1 MKKISIFDQKKTKK
15 KRKKKKSKEPLWK
28 KIGQIVLIGLLI
40 IYALSGIAS
49 FTDQPDNEISLS
61 TALERIKNDEVEKI
75 VVVDDRVRLTLKDDE
90 TVFAQ
95 KEPNV
100 SFSEILTDAGIEP
113 TSVDLQ
119 VNNQDLLKVIGNL
132 VGTLGPIILTGFIF
146 WMIYKQAGKAQS
158 SIFSFGKSKAR
169 FFKKNG
175 KATFNDVAG
184 LDEAKNEIKEI
195 VDFLKNPKKY
205 QKMGARIPKGV
216 LLVGPSGTGK
226 TLMARAIAGE
236 AKVPF
241 LHMAGSEFMEMLV
254 GIGAS
259 RVRDLFENARKAQKA
274 IIFIDELDAI
284 GGVRGMGGFAGSHG
298 EREQTLN
305 QLLVE
310 MDGLE
315 PNETIIILAA
325 TNRPDI
331 LDPALTRP
339 GRFDRRI
346 VFNLPDLE
354 ERTAI
359 LKLHS
364 EGKPFAE
371 DVSFKDIARRTVG
384 FSGADLENML
394 NEAAILAARNNKEKI
409 GPEELD
415 EAAIKVKLGPQKKRM
430 VSEEEK
436 KISAYHEAGHAVVS
450 HFSPEADPVEKI
462 SVVARGIAL
471 GYTLM
476 PPEKDRVHESKTRL
490 LSRITT
496 LMGGRAAEEMIFDEM
511 TSGAAKDIEHATKIA
526 RKMVVEYGMS
536 GLGPLYFGR
545 QMDTTEWGSA
555 YMEPDEVSPQTKAN
569 VDEEIKKF
577 VNQSYQNAKDI
588 LKKQKKSLDAVA
600 DELVTK
606 ETLNRQEFEDI
617 IKKATSSQN

>member
-1 MKKISIFDQKKTKK
+1 MKITDMLKGQDKP
-15 KRKKKKSKEPLWK
+15 KKKKKKTAEKKNNSTWK
-28 KIGQIVLIGLLI
+28 KIAQGVLIVFLI
-40 IYALSGIAS
+40 LYALSGLAS
-49 FTDQPDNEISLS
+49 LGEQPDNEIGLS
-61 TALERIKNDEVEKI
+61 TALEKIKNNEVKKI
-75 VVVDDRVRLTLKDDE
+75 VVVDDRVRLTLENEE

-100 SFSEILTDAGIEP
+100 SFNEILTDTGISP
-113 TSVDLQ
+113 TSIDFQ
-119 VNNQDLLKVIGNL
+119 VNNQDLLKIIGST
-132 VGTLGPIILTGFIF
+132 VGTLGPIVLTGFIF
-146 WMIYKQAGKAQS
+146 WMIYKKAGQAQS
-158 SIFSFGKSKAR
+158 SIFSFGKSKAK

-175 KATFNDVAG
+175 KATFDDVAG

-284 GGVRGMGGFAGSHG
+284 GGVRGMGGFAASHG

-354 ERTAI
+354 EREAI

-364 EGKPFAE
+364 EGKPFSKK
-371 DVSFKDIARRTVG
+371 VSFQKLARRTVG

-394 NEAAILAARNNKEKI
+394 NEAAILAARNNMEKI
-409 GPEELD
+409 EPEELD

-430 VSEEEK
+430 VTEEEK
-436 KISAYHEAGHAVVS
+436 KVSAYHEAGHAVAS
-450 HFSPEADPVEKI
+450 HFSPQADPVEKI
-462 SVVARGIAL
+462 SVVARGISL

-476 PPEKDRVHESKTRL
+476 PPERDRAHESKTRL
-490 LSRITT
+490 MSRITT

-526 RKMVVEYGMS
+526 RKMVVEFGMS

-545 QMDTTEWGSA
+545 QMDTTEWGGT
-555 YMEPDEVSPQTKAN
+555 YMEPDEVSPQTKAK
-569 VDEEIKKF
+569 VDDEIKNL
-577 VNQSYQNAKDI
+577 VNASYQEARKI
-588 LKKQKKSLDAVA
+588 LKENKKCLDAVA
-600 DELVTK
+600 EKLLAQ
-606 ETLNRQEFEDI
+606 ETLNRDEFEKI
-617 IKKATSSQN
+617 IKNNS

>member
-1 MKKISIFDQKKTKK
+1 MKKLNFFKQKTEKEKTKK
-15 KRKKKKSKEPLWK
+15 KEKKDSTWK
-28 KIGQIVLIGLLI
+28 KVAQAVLIGFLI
-40 IYALSGIAS
+40 LYAISGISS
-49 FTDQPDNEISLS
+49 FTNQPDNEISLS
-61 TALERIKNDEVEKI
+61 KALEKIKNDEVEKI
-75 VVVDDRVRLTLKDDE
+75 VVVDDRVKLTLKNE
-90 TVFAQ
+90 KLAFAQ

-100 SFSEILTDAGIEP
+100 SFSEILTDAGIKP
-113 TSVDLQ
+113 TSVDFQ
-119 VNNQDLLKVIGNL
+119 VNNQDLLKIIGNL
-132 VGTLGPIILTGFIF
+132 IGTLGPIVLTGFIF
-146 WMIYKQAGKAQS
+146 WMIYKKAGKAQS
-158 SIFSFGKSKAR
+158 TIFSFGKSKAR
-169 FFKKNG
+169 FFKKDG
-175 KATFNDVAG
+175 KATFDDVAG
-184 LDEAKNEIKEI
+184 LEEAKNEIKEI

-259 RVRDLFENARKAQKA
+259 RVRDLFQTARKAKKA

-284 GGVRGMGGFAGSHG
+284 GGVRGMGGFAASHG

-305 QLLVE
+305 QLLTE

-346 VFNLPDLE
+346 IFNLPDLK
-354 ERTAI
+354 EREAI
-359 LKLHS
+359 LKLHA
-364 EGKPFAE
+364 EGKPFSKN
-371 DVSFKDIARRTVG
+371 VSFKKLARRTVG

-394 NEAAILAARNNKEKI
+394 NEAAILAARNNKKKI
-409 GPEELD
+409 EPEELD

-430 VSEEEK
+430 VSEKEK
-436 KISAYHEAGHAVVS
+436 KVSGYHEAGHAVVS
-450 HFSPEADPVEKI
+450 HFSPGADPVEKI

-476 PPEKDRVHESKTRL
+476 PPERDRVHENKTRL
-490 LSRITT
+490 VSRITT
-496 LMGGRAAEEMIFDEM
+496 LMGGRAAEEMVFNEM

-536 GLGPLYFGR
+536 NLGPLYFGR
-545 QMDTTEWGSA
+545 QIDTTEWGQS
-555 YMEPDEVSPQTKAN
+555 YMEPDEVSPQTKSK
-569 VDEEIKKF
+569 VDDEIKKI
-577 VNQSYQNAKDI
+577 VNAAYKQAKK
-588 LKKQKKSLDAVA
+588 LLRENKKSLDAVA
-600 DELVTK
+600 EKLIEK
-606 ETLNRQEFEDI
+606 ETLDRKEFEKI
-617 IKKATSSQN
+617 IEKVS

>member
-1 MKKISIFDQKKTKK
+1 MKKIKLFKQGKTKK
-15 KRKKKKSKEPLWK
+15 RKTNKQDSNWK
-28 KIGQIVLIGLLI
+28 KITQIVLIGMLV
-40 IYALSGIAS
+40 IYVISGALTYTS
-49 FTDQPDNEISLS
+49 QPDNEVSLS
-61 TALERIKNDEVEKI
+61 TAIEKIKNEEVEQI
-75 VVVDDRVRLTLKDDE
+75 VVIDDRVRLNLKDDT
-90 TVFAQ
+90 TVYAQ
-95 KEPNV
+95 KEPSV
-100 SFSEILTDAGIEP
+100 SFSEILNNAGIDP
-113 TSVDLQ
+113 TAVNFQVD
-119 VNNQDLLKVIGNL
+119 NQDLLKIIGNL

-146 WMIYKQAGKAQS
+146 WIIYKQASKAQS
-158 SIFSFGKSKAR
+158 SIFSFGKSKAK

-175 KATFNDVAG
+175 KATFDDVAG
-184 LDEAKNEIKEI
+184 LNEAKNEIKEI

-205 QKMGARIPKGV
+205 HQMGARIPKGV
-216 LLVGPSGTGK
+216 LLIGPSGTGK

-284 GGVRGMGGFAGSHG
+284 GGTRGIGGVTGSHG

-354 ERTAI
+354 EREAI

-364 EGKPFAE
+364 QGKPFLNQ
-371 DVSFKDIARRTVG
+371 VSFNDIARRTVG

-394 NEAAILAARNNKEKI
+394 NEAAILAARNNKKKI
-409 GPEELD
+409 GKEELE

-462 SVVARGIAL
+462 SVIARGIAL

-490 LSRITT
+490 VSRITT
-496 LMGGRAAEEMIFDEM
+496 LMGGRAAEEMIFNEM

-526 RKMVVEYGMS
+526 RKMVVEFGMS
-536 GLGPLYFGR
+536 NLGPLYFGR
-545 QMDTTEWGSA
+545 QMDTTEWGGT
-555 YMEPDEVSPQTKAN
+555 YMEPDDVSPQTKAK
-569 VDEEIKKF
+569 VDEEIKQL
-577 VNQSYQNAKDI
+577 VNNSYQKAKEI
-588 LKKQKKSLDAVA
+588 LKKEKKSLDAVA
-600 DELVTK
+600 EKLISK
-606 ETLNRQEFEDI
+606 ETLDRKQFEEI
-617 IKKATSSQN
+617 IKNTKN

>member
-1 MKKISIFDQKKTKK
+1 MKNLNSLKKKIKLN
-15 KRKKKKSKEPLWK
+15 KKKKKKDKNSTWK
-28 KIGQIVLIGLLI
+28 KVIQAILIGFLI
-40 IYALSGIAS
+40 LYAISALTTL
-49 FTDQPDNEISLS
+49 TDQPDKEISLS
-61 TALERIKNDEVEKI
+61 AALEKI
-75 VVVDDRVRLTLKDDE
+75 RNNEIEQVTVIDDRVHLTLNDDT
-90 TVFAQ
+90 TVYSQ
-95 KEPNV
+95 KEPGI
-100 SFSEILTDAGIEP
+100 SFNEILVNADIKP
-113 TSVDLQ
+113 TSIDYQ
-119 VNNQDLLKVIGNL
+119 VNNQDTLKIIGDL
-132 VGTLGPIILTGFIF
+132 VGTLGPIVLTGFIF
-146 WMIYKQAGKAQS
+146 WMIYKKAGKAQS
-158 SIFSFGKSKAR
+158 SIFSFGKSKAK

-175 KATFNDVAG
+175 KATFDDVAG
-184 LDEAKNEIKEI
+184 LEEAKNEIKEI

-284 GGVRGMGGFAGSHG
+284 GGARGMGGFAGSHG

-346 VFNLPDLE
+346 IFNLPDLE
-354 ERTAI
+354 EREAI

-364 EGKPFAE
+364 KGKPFSKR
-371 DVSFKDIARRTVG
+371 VSFKKLARRTVG

-394 NEAAILAARNNKEKI
+394 NEAAILAARNSKNKV
-409 GPEELD
+409 GPVELD
-415 EAAIKVKLGPQKKRM
+415 EAAIKVKLGPQKKRL

-450 HFSPEADPVEKI
+450 YFSPQADPVEKI
-462 SVVARGIAL
+462 SIVARGIAL

-476 PPEKDRVHESKTRL
+476 PPEKDRVHQNKTQLVSK
-490 LSRITT
+490 IIT
-496 LMGGRAAEEMIFDEM
+496 LMGGRAAEVMIFDEM
-511 TSGAAKDIEHATKIA
+511 TSGAAKDIEHATQIA
-526 RKMVVEYGMS
+526 RKMVIEYGMS
-536 GLGPLYFGR
+536 NLGPLYFGR
-545 QMDTTEWGSA
+545 QVNTTEWGGT
-555 YMEPDEVSPQTKAN
+555 YMEPDEVSPKTKGK
-569 VDEEIKKF
+569 VDTEIKNIVTTAYKEA
-577 VNQSYQNAKDI
+577 QKL
-588 LKKQKKSLDAVA
+588 LKKEKECLDEVA
-600 DELVTK
+600 NRLLKK
-606 ETLNRQEFEDI
+606 ETLDRKEFEKI
-617 IKKATSSQN
+617 INSFQH

>member
-1 MKKISIFDQKKTKK
+1 MAMKKISIFDQKKTKK

-28 KIGQIVLIGLLI
+28 KIGQAVLIGLLVV
-40 IYALSGIAS
+40 YALSGIAS

-61 TALERIKNDEVEKI
+61 KALERIKNNEVEKI
-75 VVVDDRVRLTLKDDE
+75 VVIDDRIRLTLEDDQ

-95 KEPNV
+95 KETNV
-100 SFSEILTDAGIEP
+100 SFSEILADAGIEP
-113 TSVDLQ
+113 TSVDFQ
-119 VNNQDLLKVIGNL
+119 VNNQDLLKIIGNL

-146 WMIYKQAGKAQS
+146 WMIYKKAGQAQS
-158 SIFSFGKSKAR
+158 SIFSFGKSKAK

-175 KATFNDVAG
+175 KATFDDVAG

-284 GGVRGMGGFAGSHG
+284 GGVRGMGGFAGGHG

-346 VFNLPDLE
+346 VFNLPDLG

-364 EGKPFAE
+364 EGKPFAKN
-371 DVSFKDIARRTVG
+371 VSFKDVARRTVG

-409 GPEELD
+409 DPEELD
-415 EAAIKVKLGPQKKRM
+415 EAAIKVKLGPQKKRL
-430 VSEEEK
+430 VSEDEK

-490 LSRITT
+490 MSRITT

-511 TSGAAKDIEHATKIA
+511 TSGASKDIEHATKIA

-536 GLGPLYFGR
+536 NLGPLYFGR

-555 YMEPDEVSPQTKAN
+555 YMEPDEVSPQTKAS
-569 VDEEIKKF
+569 VDEEIKRF
-577 VNQSYQNAKDI
+577 VNQSYQTAKDI

-600 DELVTK
+600 DKLMSK
-606 ETLNRQEFEDI
+606 ETLNREEFEDI
-617 IKKATSSQN
+617 IKENS

>member
-1 MKKISIFDQKKTKK
+1 LGNQKQ
-15 KRKKKKSKEPLWK
+15 
-28 KIGQIVLIGLLI
+28 G
-40 IYALSGIAS
+40 
-49 FTDQPDNEISLS
+49 
-61 TALERIKNDEVEKI
+61 
-75 VVVDDRVRLTLKDDE
+75 
-90 TVFAQ
+90 
-95 KEPNV
+95 
-100 SFSEILTDAGIEP
+100 
-113 TSVDLQ
+113 
-119 VNNQDLLKVIGNL
+119 
-132 VGTLGPIILTGFIF
+132 
-146 WMIYKQAGKAQS
+146 S
-158 SIFSFGKSKAR
+158 S
-169 FFKKNG
+169 KKNG

-569 VDEEIKKF
+569 VDDEIKKF

-600 DELVTK
+600 DELMTK
-606 ETLNRQEFEDI
+606 ETLNRKEFEDI

>member
-1 MKKISIFDQKKTKK
+1 VKKLDLFKQKSSKTKKGK
-15 KRKKKKSKEPLWK
+15 KRKKEPTWK
-28 KIGQIVLIGLLI
+28 KVGQAILIGLLI
-40 IYALSGIAS
+40 LYAISGITS
-49 FTDQPDNEISLS
+49 FTNQPDNEIDLS
-61 TALERIKNDEVEKI
+61 AALKKIKNNEVKKI
-75 VVVDDRVRLTLKDDE
+75 VVIDDRIRLTTENNE
-90 TVFAQ
+90 TFFAQ

-100 SFSEILTDAGIEP
+100 SFTEILNDADIDP
-113 TSVDLQ
+113 TSVDFQ
-119 VNNQDLLKVIGNL
+119 VNNQDLLKIIANL
-132 VGTLGPIILTGFIF
+132 IGTLGPIILTGFIF

-175 KATFNDVAG
+175 KATFDDVAG
-184 LDEAKNEIKEI
+184 LEEAKSEIKEI

-216 LLVGPSGTGK
+216 LLIGPSGTGK

-354 ERTAI
+354 ERKAI
-359 LKLHS
+359 LKLHAK
-364 EGKPFAE
+364 GKPFSKK
-371 DVSFKDIARRTVG
+371 VSFKRIARRTVG

-394 NEAAILAARNNKEKI
+394 NEAAILAARNNKDKI
-409 GPEELD
+409 ETEELD

-430 VSEEEK
+430 VSEDEK
-436 KISAYHEAGHAVVS
+436 KVSAYHEAGHAVVS

-476 PPEKDRVHESKTRL
+476 PPEKDRVHESRTRL
-490 LSRITT
+490 ISRITT
-496 LMGGRAAEEMIFDEM
+496 LMGGRAAEEMIFNEM
-511 TSGAAKDIEHATKIA
+511 TSGAAKDIEHATQIA

-545 QMDTTEWGSA
+545 QIDTTEWGGT
-555 YMEPDEVSPQTKAN
+555 YMEPDQISPKTKAK
-569 VDEEIKKF
+569 VDEEIKKI
-577 VNQSYQNAKDI
+577 VNGSYQQAKKL
-588 LKKQKKSLDAVA
+588 LKEHHKSLDAVA
-600 DELVTK
+600 EKLIEK
-606 ETLNRQEFEDI
+606 ETLDRKEFERI
-617 IKKATSSQN
+617 IKQTS

>member
-1 MKKISIFDQKKTKK
+1 MKKFNFFTSKSKKSQPQK
-15 KRKKKKSKEPLWK
+15 KKKKSGSNWK
-28 KIGQIVLIGLLI
+28 KIGQGILILFLI
-40 IYALSGIAS
+40 LYAITGITS
-49 FTDQPDNEISLS
+49 FSSQPDNEIGLS
-61 TALERIKNDEVEKI
+61 KALEKIKNEEVKKI
-75 VVVDDRVRLTLKDDE
+75 VVVDDRVKLTLKDDKS
-90 TVFAQ
+90 VFAQ

-100 SFSEILTDAGIEP
+100 SFSEILNNADINP
-113 TSVDLQ
+113 TSVDFQ
-119 VNNQDLLKVIGNL
+119 VNNQDLLKIIGSAI
-132 VGTLGPIILTGFIF
+132 GTLGPIILTGFIF
-146 WMIYKQAGKAQS
+146 WMIYKKAGKAQS
-158 SIFSFGKSKAR
+158 SIFSFGKSKAK

-175 KATFNDVAG
+175 KATFDDVAG
-184 LDEAKNEIKEI
+184 LEEAKNEIKEI
-195 VDFLKNPKKY
+195 VDFLKHPQKY

-346 VFNLPDLE
+346 TFNFPDLE
-354 ERTAI
+354 EREAI
-359 LKLHS
+359 LKLHAK
-364 EGKPFAE
+364 GKPFSE
-371 DVSFKDIARRTVG
+371 KVSFKRIARRTVG

-394 NEAAILAARNNKEKI
+394 NESAILAARNNKDKV
-409 GPEELD
+409 GPDELD

-430 VSEEEK
+430 VSKDEK
-436 KISAYHEAGHAVVS
+436 RISAYHEAGHAVVS

-462 SVVARGIAL
+462 SVIARGIAL

-490 LSRITT
+490 VSRITT

-511 TSGAAKDIEHATKIA
+511 TSGAAKDIEHATKIS

-536 GLGPLYFGR
+536 NLGPLYFGR
-545 QMDTTEWGSA
+545 QMDTTEWGNT
-555 YMEPDEVSPQTKAN
+555 YMEPDDVSPQTKAK
-569 VDEEIKKF
+569 VDEEIKRI
-577 VNQSYQNAKDI
+577 VTNSYQKAEEI

-600 DELVTK
+600 EKLTSK
-606 ETLNRQEFEDI
+606 ETLDRKEFEEI
-617 IKKATSSQN
+617 IKNNS